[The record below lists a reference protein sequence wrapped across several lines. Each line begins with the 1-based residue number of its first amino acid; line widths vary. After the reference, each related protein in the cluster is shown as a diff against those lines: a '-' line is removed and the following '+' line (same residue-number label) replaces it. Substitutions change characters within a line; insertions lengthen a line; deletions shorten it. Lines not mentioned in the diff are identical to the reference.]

1 MAYAVREWK
10 SGFQRIT
17 VSVSPITATRIFLSA
32 SHNVITVSAA
42 TARTEPSEENVA
54 AVIDFFLQGKL

>member
-1 MAYAVREWK
+1 
-10 SGFQRIT
+10 
-17 VSVSPITATRIFLSA
+17 
-32 SHNVITVSAA
+32 VITVSAA